1 MNTNEKRE
9 QKTPMKFVEL
19 VKTKTENHGPLTH
32 SHALVFICI
41 MSVFCQ

>member
-19 VKTKTENHGPLTH
+19 VKTKTE
-32 SHALVFICI
+32 I
-41 MSVFCQ
+41 MARRPIVTPWYSYV

>member
-19 VKTKTENHGPLTH
+19 VETKTE
-32 SHALVFICI
+32 I
-41 MSVFCQ
+41 MARWPIVMPCYSYV